1 LITQVNAL
9 NILGKY
15 SHLWS
20 NKLFGGIKAFPVDWF
35 IVSLGKHYV
44 NFRIIIYV
52 ILCSTLQFIFFF
64 FFLMGSSKKI
74 EFRYV
79 YKFYKDIF
87 LLLVLSQCP
96 RRVVFGVDVAN
107 VVHIIT
113 TETVFYYLSFQICVF
128 MWKPVENFA

>member
-1 LITQVNAL
+1 MLKPNVVGHNPNSQRFYYVYISILITQVNAL

-52 ILCSTLQFIFFF
+52 ILCSTLQFVFFF
-64 FFLMGSSKKI
+64 FFLI
-74 EFRYV
+74 
-79 YKFYKDIF
+79 
-87 LLLVLSQCP
+87 L
-96 RRVVFGVDVAN
+96 
-107 VVHIIT
+107 
-113 TETVFYYLSFQICVF
+113 
-128 MWKPVENFA
+128 